1 MPGWYMW
8 NNWQYL
14 GFNCHQQARNE
25 IKHKFDTY
33 WYVKKL
39 SKDIIVHTYIHIELK
54 TWYDLISALGIAD
67 IISILT
73 MFLNWT
79 GPTLFDKIG
88 YPIYYPITL
97 PLDWLGYNLG
107 TLLTVLL
114 TLERYY
120 SVCILKAKPNLK
132 HTKVAIFCV
141 FIISL
146 IGNFHQV
153 FSAKWKT
160 EGMNY
165 CSKQN
170 WPSLI

>member
-1 MPGWYMW
+1 M
-8 NNWQYL
+8 
-14 GFNCHQQARNE
+14 
-25 IKHKFDTY
+25 
-33 WYVKKL
+33 
-39 SKDIIVHTYIHIELK
+39 YINTELK
-54 TWYDLISALGIAD
+54 TCYDLISALGIAD

-73 MFLNWT
+73 IILNWA

-97 PLDWLGYNLG
+97 PIDWLGYSLSIN
-107 TLLTVLL
+107 LTVLL

-132 HTKVAIFCV
+132 HTKIAIFCV

-153 FSAKWKT
+153 FSTKWKT

-170 WPSLI
+170 WPSLIQSNTKKKNLLLFR

>member
-1 MPGWYMW
+1 MW

-33 WYVKKL
+33 WYVKK
-39 SKDIIVHTYIHIELK
+39 IIKGYYCTYIHIELK

-97 PLDWLGYNLG
+97 PIDWLGYNLG

-132 HTKVAIFCV
+132 HTKIAIFCV

-153 FSAKWKT
+153 FSTKWKT

-165 CSKQN
+165 CSKQPN
-170 WPSLI
+170 LVKN